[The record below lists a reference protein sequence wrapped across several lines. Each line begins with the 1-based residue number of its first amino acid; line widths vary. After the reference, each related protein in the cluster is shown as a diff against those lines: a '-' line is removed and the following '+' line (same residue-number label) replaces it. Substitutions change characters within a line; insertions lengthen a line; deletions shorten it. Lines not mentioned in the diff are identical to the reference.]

1 MSSNNDH
8 HPPVTNRFYPGYSGP
23 ERRTS
28 DFVLEALREHERTE
42 FAENE
47 KRFDQ
52 LERELNDLK
61 RLLSNINTGGKVLMR
76 LFAIVGTI
84 STLVIAAWP
93 MFTKN

>member
-1 MSSNNDH
+1 MSSNDDH
-8 HPPVTNRFYPGYSGP
+8 HLPITNRFYPGYSGP
-23 ERRTS
+23 ERRAP
-28 DFVLEALREHERTE
+28 DPVLEALREHERTE

-84 STLVIAAWP
+84 SALVIAAWP
-93 MFTKN
+93 MLAKH